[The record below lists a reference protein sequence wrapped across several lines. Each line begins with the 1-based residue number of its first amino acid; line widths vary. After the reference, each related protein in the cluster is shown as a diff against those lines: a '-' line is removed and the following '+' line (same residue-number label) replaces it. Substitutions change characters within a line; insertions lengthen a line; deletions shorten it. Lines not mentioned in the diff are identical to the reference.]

1 MNLSRNICSG
11 KCCLIDDIQRVE
23 ISSLKVAVKISDVE
37 MPACCMKKKIPF
49 FLLLSCKAQLRI
61 IQCCYITSTRNTRS
75 RLCFFHVHITQFSR
89 FSSLLH
95 LSLIFLFGAQTK
107 KEKNEE
113 NIHFIL
119 FPVREKRRNR
129 FCVEESASTKEI
141 RRERE
146 RERQVLLHTR
156 GD

>member
-1 MNLSRNICSG
+1 MLPHWWHSACRNILFKSRS
-11 KCCLIDDIQRVE
+11 KDIRCRNARLLYE
-23 ISSLKVAVKISDVE
+23 
-37 MPACCMKKKIPF
+37 KKKSLF

-156 GD
+156 GDWT